1 MASDCAARIVPSPET
16 AELKTVGGGVRF
28 YSGDVSYADG
38 YALPRPCLL
47 DGELLAWDDAV
58 SLDLVKPARGGT
70 RRRWALVLFDVTC
83 AQVET
88 ADDEAR
94 HALLEGV

>member
-1 MASDCAARIVPSPET
+1 VMAARMAT
-16 AELKTVGGGVRF
+16 ATPP
-28 YSGDVSYADG
+28 GDVSTR
-38 YALPRPCLL
+38 LPLRVGVPMTLIL
-47 DGELLAWDDAV
+47 RSSSDSRVHIERDATGHFHTV
-58 SLDLVKPARGGT
+58 QSSLDPARGGT
-70 RRRWALVLFDVTC
+70 RRRWALARFDVTC